1 MYRYKICHLSRAH
14 SWQFPDIFLIS
25 SPRCLDVKNSKALVL
40 NIKLPEHCT
49 LHSLCFFFFFLIN
62 IQTSEKLPMESIS
75 DPGLQPVLM
84 LPVRIQYY
92 NLSKIV
98 LLKVFKHIIE
108 ILILLFYLLIQTHYC
123 SGVWFPLSLL
133 FFFLLCSE
141 NCSLKFPN
149 HLLFSE
155 L

>member
-14 SWQFPDIFLIS
+14 SWQFPEIFLIS
-25 SPRCLDVKNSKALVL
+25 SPWCHNVKISKALVL

-49 LHSLCFFFFFLIN
+49 LHSLCFFLIN

-98 LLKVFKHIIE
+98 LLKVFKHIIK

-133 FFFLLCSE
+133 FFFYFVLR
-141 NCSLKFPN
+141 K
-149 HLLFSE
+149 LFIKIS
-155 L
+155 

>member
-1 MYRYKICHLSRAH
+1 MSFIKGTQLTIPRDLSH
-14 SWQFPDIFLIS
+14 FIS
-25 SPRCLDVKNSKALVL
+25 MMSQCQDFQSLRF

-49 LHSLCFFFFFLIN
+49 LHSLCFFLIN

-133 FFFLLCSE
+133 FFSFVLR
-141 NCSLKFPN
+141 K
-149 HLLFSE
+149 LFIKIS
-155 L
+155 